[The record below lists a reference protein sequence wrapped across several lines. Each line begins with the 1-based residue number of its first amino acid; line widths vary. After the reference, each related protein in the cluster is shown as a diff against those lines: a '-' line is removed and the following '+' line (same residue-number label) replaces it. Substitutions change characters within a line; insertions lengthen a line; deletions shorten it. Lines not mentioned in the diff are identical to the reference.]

1 MIQSRNRFL
10 GGGGALINR
19 RFVVLNQFFG
29 IVFETSLEIIFEIS
43 Y

>member
-10 GGGGALINR
+10 GGSWTLINR